1 MFQKIFNSGSHL
13 SLSIVL
19 STGSF
24 LLHSHVETR
33 KQQRE
38 QKRTKI
44 NNKIKDLY
52 GPIVGNRILHR
63 SAIRALENHYQKPL
77 IEVITDVCKR
87 RNSEELENW
96 RCFYIKMLAPLG
108 RVLMFKQDFIIPV
121 LRWRL
126 EVNYRKKLTFG
137 KAQRWP
143 GQVRI
148 NNGGNCCSPVP
159 HGNLAAYWR

>member
-1 MFQKIFNSGSHL
+1 MLEWVCWLIYILCYRLRTKKLSEQRKVNRETFEKKKIISEMFQKIFNSGSHL

-24 LLHSHVETR
+24 LFHSHVETR

-38 QKRTKI
+38 QKRAKI

-87 RNSEELENW
+87 KDSEELENW

-108 RVLMFKQDFIIPV
+108 RVQTRFYSSCL
-121 LRWRL
+121 
-126 EVNYRKKLTFG
+126 
-137 KAQRWP
+137 
-143 GQVRI
+143 
-148 NNGGNCCSPVP
+148 
-159 HGNLAAYWR
+159 

>member
-1 MFQKIFNSGSHL
+1 MFQKILNSGSHL

-24 LLHSHVETR
+24 LLHSHAETR

-38 QKRTKI
+38 LKRAKL
-44 NNKIKDLY
+44 NDKIKDLY

-77 IEVITDVCKR
+77 TEVIPDVCER
-87 RNSEELENW
+87 RDSEELENW

-108 RVLMFKQDFIIPV
+108 RIFK
-121 LRWRL
+121 LKKRL
-126 EVNYRKKLTFG
+126 V
-137 KAQRWP
+137 
-143 GQVRI
+143 
-148 NNGGNCCSPVP
+148 
-159 HGNLAAYWR
+159 